1 MSAIHTPS
9 SLVRAAARALAA
21 AGLAAGLAAGCA
33 PARTT
38 FARPPA
44 AAATFDRAASDAKA
58 VEIADQLVAAA
69 GGMERWNAAK
79 QLQWSF
85 TVTTGASTP
94 AVEYDEA
101 WDRWNGRQHSAL
113 HVPQGKVVVM
123 RDLYGEKGAAFMQ
136 TGSQPQVVGTGELD
150 KALTGARDQ
159 WQFSTALVF
168 MPFLL
173 ESPGAKLV
181 YAGEGK
187 DAKDRML
194 DDLRVTFEKDP
205 TRPATYHVLVDRE
218 THQIARID
226 IIRPGQPETMR
237 AGYVPDTV
245 VDVGGMKLATVFHNF
260 GVKAEVITFSQLS
273 AAAEPDDNLF
283 VPSVL

>member
-1 MSAIHTPS
+1 MLELLHLGGR
-9 SLVRAAARALAA
+9 SLPHAMLMMIPEAWENHDTMDADKRAFYRFHASLMEPWD
-21 AGLAAGLAAGCA
+21 G
-33 PARTT
+33 PAC
-38 FARPPA
+38 
-44 AAATFDRAASDAKA
+44 
-58 VEIADQLVAAA
+58 V
-69 GGMERWNAAK
+69 
-79 QLQWSF
+79 SF
-85 TVTTGASTP
+85 TDGTVIGA
-94 AVEYDEA
+94 VL
-101 WDRWNGRQHSAL
+101 DRNGLRPSRYWITDDDLVVLASEVGVID
-113 HVPQGKVVVM
+113 VPQGKVVVM